1 MQNSMFSTTES
12 SSQMREK
19 KLSASPKKQKKKSL
33 GGFEATIESSNPN
46 NVAHGSFTP

>member
-19 KLSASPKKQKKKSL
+19 KLSASPKSKKKSL